1 MNDEKFAND
10 QQIQIVTV
18 KAARNILRLRLTF
31 SLAQVNAKLYI
42 SRNLSGSEKCKH
54 TSWIWKRKRNHFIP
68 HINSKEKETLCRD
81 ADFLCI
87 AE

>member
-42 SRNLSGSEKCKH
+42 SRNLSE
-54 TSWIWKRKRNHFIP
+54 
-68 HINSKEKETLCRD
+68 
-81 ADFLCI
+81 
-87 AE
+87 